1 VYRTDDFSKVA
12 SIPVGKLPHGIWP
25 SGDGTRVYV
34 GLENDDRIAAID
46 TLTNK
51 VIATSPIGQAA
62 QAVVYV
68 PNAIPA
74 VIEHGNSAMTMM
86 PVVPERAGAENL
98 QPLGIAG
105 LSTQLWLA
113 PPGQKVE
120 KAPTSV
126 SLSDQGLVQVLEAS
140 VTGLEPG
147 KPYVLALS
155 NEASGAGVLEPLQ
168 GFMANPAGSAVVN
181 AIGPIRQIV
190 RDRDKSQRRYLVIAP
205 GTVGNLG
212 APVQVQAE

>member
-1 VYRTDDFSKVA
+1 M
-12 SIPVGKLPHGIWP
+12 
-25 SGDGTRVYV
+25 
-34 GLENDDRIAAID
+34 
-46 TLTNK
+46 
-51 VIATSPIGQAA
+51 
-62 QAVVYV
+62 
-68 PNAIPA
+68 
-74 VIEHGNSAMTMM
+74 EHGNSAMTMM
-86 PVVPERAGAENL
+86 PVAPEQPRAENL
-98 QPLGIAG
+98 QPLGVAG
-105 LSTQLWLA
+105 MSTQLWLA
-113 PPGQKVE
+113 RTGQKAE

-155 NEASGAGVLEPLQ
+155 TEPSGAGALEPLQ

-205 GTVGNLG
+205 GKVGDLG
-212 APVQVQAE
+212 APVQVQVESPQ

>member
-1 VYRTDDFSKVA
+1 
-12 SIPVGKLPHGIWP
+12 
-25 SGDGTRVYV
+25 
-34 GLENDDRIAAID
+34 
-46 TLTNK
+46 
-51 VIATSPIGQAA
+51 
-62 QAVVYV
+62 
-68 PNAIPA
+68 
-74 VIEHGNSAMTMM
+74 M
-86 PVVPERAGAENL
+86 
-98 QPLGIAG
+98 
-105 LSTQLWLA
+105 STQLWLA
-113 PPGQKVE
+113 RTGQKTE

-155 NEASGAGVLEPLQ
+155 TEPSGAGVLEPLQ

-205 GTVGNLG
+205 GKVGDLG
-212 APVQVQAE
+212 APVQVQVESPQ